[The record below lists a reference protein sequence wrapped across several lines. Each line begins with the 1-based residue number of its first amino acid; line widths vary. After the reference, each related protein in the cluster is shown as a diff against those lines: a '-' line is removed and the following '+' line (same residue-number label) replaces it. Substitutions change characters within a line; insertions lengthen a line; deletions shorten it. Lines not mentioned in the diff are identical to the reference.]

1 MQRIRTT
8 KERARRI
15 DLMYFSRP
23 HWLRQWR
30 FWLSCAIPVLALG
43 WLFTVHAQGGQKAF
57 SSGPLSRSHAVFTQ
71 QCALCHLR
79 QSGSYFQS
87 VADKACLSC
96 HDAPLHQ
103 ASQTFTPACSSCHV
117 EHKGAQRLAATAD
130 SVCTQCHSDLHS
142 IKGNLQF
149 ARSINGFGSGHP
161 EFAAVREGAR
171 DPGGIKLN
179 HYLHLQANLIGPNHT
194 RVQLTCD
201 DCHRS
206 ANAVTVVS
214 AIDKDAWPYAGTQL
228 QTVFT
233 TQEAGK
239 LRPPRAS
246 AYMAP
251 PKFGENCARCHLLDF
266 DKRFSKEQVP
276 HDKPEVVHAFLG
288 KRFSEYIAGH
298 PGDVHEAV
306 LFDRQLPEKPPV
318 IRIARDAREWVQFR
332 VEEAE
337 DLLWRKTCKEC
348 HTLNPTSGPLPEVAK
363 SNITARWMPHAEFSH
378 DSHRM
383 MTCES
388 CHTKATLSHE
398 TADVLLPSI
407 QTCQECHRAQGPA
420 KEFAEGRCF
429 ECHQYHNWK
438 NEQRVK
444 GTYDLHQLR
453 SETAVG
459 PPRS

>member
-1 MQRIRTT
+1 MQRVRTT

-43 WLFTVHAQGGQKAF
+43 WLFTLHAQGGQKAF
-57 SSGPLSRSHAVFTQ
+57 SSGPLSQSHAVFTQ

-79 QSGSYFQS
+79 QTGSYFQN
-87 VADKACLSC
+87 VADRACLSC

-103 ASQTFTPACSSCHV
+103 AGQTFTPACSSCHV
-117 EHKGAQRLAATAD
+117 EHKGALRLAATAD
-130 SVCTQCHSDLHS
+130 SVCTQCHSDLHTVKGTVKFAHS
-142 IKGNLQF
+142 ISSF
-149 ARSINGFGSGHP
+149 SSDHP
-161 EFAAVREGAR
+161 EFTALREGAR
-171 DPGGIKLN
+171 DPGGIKVN
-179 HYLHLQANLIGPNHT
+179 HYLHMQALLGPNHT
-194 RVQLTCD
+194 RVLLACE

-206 ANAVTVVS
+206 TNISAVAPSV
-214 AIDKDAWPYAGTQL
+214 AKDAWPYAGEQV
-228 QTVFT
+228 QPASA
-233 TQEAGK
+233 TQEVGK
-239 LRPPRAS
+239 LRAMS
-246 AYMAP
+246 YMAP
-251 PKFGENCARCHLLDF
+251 PKFVENCAGCHLLDF
-266 DKRFSKEQVP
+266 DKRFGKEQVP
-276 HDKPEVVHAFLG
+276 HDKPEVVREFLG
-288 KRFSEYIAGH
+288 KRFAEYIASH
-298 PGDVHEAV
+298 PNEVHEAV
-306 LFDRQLPEKPPV
+306 RFDRQLPEKPPV
-318 IRIARDAREWVQFR
+318 VRIARDAREWVQFR

-348 HTLNPTSGPLPEVAK
+348 HTLNMDGSVPEITK

-388 CHTKATLSHE
+388 CHTRTTSSHD

-407 QTCQECHRAQGPA
+407 KTCQECHRVQGPA

-429 ECHQYHNWK
+429 ECHQYHDWK

-444 GTYDLHQLR
+444 GAFDLHQLR
-453 SETAVG
+453 SMAEL
-459 PPRS
+459 PH

>member
-1 MQRIRTT
+1 MQRVRTT

-15 DLMYFSRP
+15 DLMYFTRP

-43 WLFTVHAQGGQKAF
+43 WLLTIHAQGGQKAF
-57 SSGPLSRSHAVFTQ
+57 SSGPLSASHAVFTQ

-79 QSGSYFQS
+79 RKDSYFQN

-103 ASQTFTPACSSCHV
+103 AGQTFTPACSSCHV
-117 EHKGAQRLAATAD
+117 EHKGALRLAATAD
-130 SVCTQCHSDLHS
+130 SACTRCHSDLHS
-142 IKGNLQF
+142 AEGKLRI
-149 ARSINGFGSGHP
+149 AHSIDDFSGGHP
-161 EFAAVREGAR
+161 EFAAMRGGAR

-179 HYLHLQANLIGPNHT
+179 HYLHMQALLGPNHT
-194 RVQLTCD
+194 RIQLVCE
-201 DCHRS
+201 DCHR
-206 ANAVTVVS
+206 ARTPLQAAAV
-214 AIDKDAWPYAGTQL
+214 DAGT
-228 QTVFT
+228 
-233 TQEAGK
+233 
-239 LRPPRAS
+239 PRS
-246 AYMAP
+246 RRTMALVAP
-251 PKFGENCARCHLLDF
+251 AKFAENCSGCHLLDF

-288 KRFSEYIAGH
+288 KRFSDYIATH
-298 PGDVHEAV
+298 PGEVHEAIR
-306 LFDRQLPEKPPV
+306 FDRQLPEKPPM
-318 IRIARDAREWVQFR
+318 IRMARDAREWVQFR

-348 HTLNPTSGPLPEVAK
+348 HTLYAGGSLPEIAK

-378 DSHRM
+378 DSHRL

-388 CHTKATLSHE
+388 CHTKTTASHE
-398 TADVLLPSI
+398 TTDVLLPSI
-407 QTCQECHRAQGPA
+407 KTCQECHRSQGPA

-438 NEQRVK
+438 NEQHTK
-444 GTYDLHQLR
+444 PWYDIEQLR
-453 SETAVG
+453 GSKQTVIPEG
-459 PPRS
+459 